1 MKNER
6 DTNTADINLVAHIL
20 DVCMVFIYNIQSVM
34 ETKIKNKTAT
44 FYLMLFLNLAKIS
57 KNILR
62 SGFK

>member
-1 MKNER
+1 MFKTRNVRKRDKKKNER

-44 FYLMLFLNLAKIS
+44 FYFLLF
-57 KNILR
+57 
-62 SGFK
+62 